1 MDNKV
6 RRSKYPA
13 MRWDDA
19 GDGARLPETFR
30 QGRHGRTGRRD
41 RITQSVAE
49 EVAQMRKDFSRQ
61 APDAPAA

>member
-1 MDNKV
+1 MMPATVPACLKHFAKGGMDALV
-6 RRSKYPA
+6 
-13 MRWDDA
+13 
-19 GDGARLPETFR
+19 
-30 QGRHGRTGRRD
+30 RRD